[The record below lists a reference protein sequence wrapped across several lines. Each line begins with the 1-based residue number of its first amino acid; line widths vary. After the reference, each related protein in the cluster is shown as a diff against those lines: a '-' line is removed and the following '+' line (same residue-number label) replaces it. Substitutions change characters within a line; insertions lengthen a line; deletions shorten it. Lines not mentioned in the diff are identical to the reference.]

1 VPGTDS
7 CGTAAPEAP
16 PFGMGIEAFGID
28 LASRFATEHPGLRV
42 KFKPRVKSP
51 APAGLF
57 FTFRAA
63 SLMLRSSPS
72 PPGAMM
78 VRSRGVTHKLG
89 GHQRD
94 LGHDVGDADIR

>member
-1 VPGTDS
+1 
-7 CGTAAPEAP
+7 
-16 PFGMGIEAFGID
+16 MGIEAFGID

-72 PPGAMM
+72 PWCDD